1 MIRIEELLERISDLT
16 AEDQDEFEVT
26 VQLQDPLS
34 ADELKSLID
43 NIPLPQELC
52 DFYAVTNGMDLLS
65 AELFDA
71 DSLQYVQ
78 GFITFHSFGNGDFTC
93 IATKKSEYPE
103 GSVLFMNHCP
113 DSVVQ
118 VADSLYD
125 WMEKVVA
132 EIQSK
137 GGLLHPADYYRH
149 PDEQGVYSHVLNE
162 LKSKG
167 DELHS

>member
-1 MIRIEELLERISDLT
+1 MIRIKELLEQIADLT
-16 AEDQDEFEVT
+16 AEDQDEFEIT

-43 NIPLPQELC
+43 KMRLPQELR
-52 DFYAVTNGMDLLS
+52 DFYTVTNGMQLLS
-65 AELFDA
+65 AELYDA
-71 DSLQYVQ
+71 DSLQYAQ

-103 GSVLFMNHCP
+103 GSMLFMNHSP
-113 DSVVQ
+113 DVLVP
-118 VADSLYD
+118 VADSLHD

-132 EIQSK
+132 EIQAK
-137 GGLLHPADYYRH
+137 GCLLHPADYYRH
-149 PDEQGVYSHVLNE
+149 PDEQGVYGHVLNE

-167 DELHS
+167 GELHS